1 MCYWSVMNYTRRI
14 KYRNETGN
22 LYNKISLVF
31 SSIDRLYDLYS
42 IYLCV
47 IYSLYFKKIMRR
59 QISWKGDE
67 EVKKM
72 VKCGYGLG
80 WVEGDEKEKIGRAS
94 ASYYVKLASTTPSI
108 PYRAI
113 YLSILLY
120 ILTFNTRRHLKK
132 KSLP

>member
-31 SSIDRLYDLYS
+31 SSIDRLYVLYS

-67 EVKKM
+67 EVKKI
-72 VKCGYGLG
+72 VKCGYGVG
-80 WVEGDEKEKIGRAS
+80 WVEGM
-94 ASYYVKLASTTPSI
+94 
-108 PYRAI
+108 
-113 YLSILLY
+113 
-120 ILTFNTRRHLKK
+120 RRKR
-132 KSLP
+132 